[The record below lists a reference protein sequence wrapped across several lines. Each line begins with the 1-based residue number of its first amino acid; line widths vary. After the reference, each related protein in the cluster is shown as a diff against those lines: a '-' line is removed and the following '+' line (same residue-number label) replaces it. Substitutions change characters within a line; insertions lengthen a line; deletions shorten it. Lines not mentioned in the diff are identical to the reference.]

1 MQDKAYEAYGN
12 MKLADQ
18 DFWNNAV
25 TQCARALGV
34 NEQEFINY
42 IDSKGLARN
51 VDVTNASSAANAE
64 LQMNVD
70 LINQLLSGYAG
81 VTNDKAGYR
90 KVDMSNVVKFLNTQ
104 GQKEGMTVDQLTQ
117 IWANFYNAKKKAI
130 QAELS
135 DLKKQS
141 NAMQGFVGDPT
152 VKIDMDRLNA
162 EMAGLEAANSMISN
176 YFSGVNTTF
185 QGITNGLAQSA
196 AAAGK
201 AINSAIGSGKGSSS
215 AGSSGG
221 SGGSGS
227 SSSATQKEVADMESL
242 VDRYYQLNDA
252 IRNVT
257 KSLEKNR
264 QAQANVKTKKE
275 YKKLINDEISLI
287 NKEITAMQNLQR
299 EQQKERDELKWTLQ
313 QNGFAFDGNNN
324 ITNYAKRLQEMT
336 NYANSLSDPDQK
348 EAAIA
353 HVKAINDIIE
363 RYTKLEDE
371 TIPDTSQSIEDLKN
385 DIVDINKEMQE
396 NLKLIDQLGDRY
408 FDVLNNLAD
417 IDNKLSMNDLQQSN
431 ENGLKKIQLMKEE
444 ILLLGKKQEL
454 LKQQQQQ
461 SQKEANDLKSQ
472 LEKQGLK
479 FDANGNITNYEAFTK
494 QLTDNIN
501 NLYGDSK
508 DEAQEAAN
516 DLLDLIDRYM
526 TLTDDTIP
534 DLIQQQQ
541 EYAYEMEDI
550 NEEMKN
556 MVVDI
561 QKQVTQ
567 AYENE
572 LNKRY
577 SKLQENLKKEQDAL
591 NKAYE
596 EESYQK
602 GLNEQQR
609 ALDEIAQQ
617 IAIYSR
623 DTSEAG
629 KARLEQLK
637 REYEQQQQAI
647 NDSIRENE
655 KTLSDERFE
664 EEGDKLDNEL
674 ADLLAP
680 EKLIATV
687 NDAIT
692 SGMITVGDEVIKLDD
707 LMTNWIDETG
717 DGMYALGGVIK
728 DELLANLQGAKTL
741 MQEMGLTD
749 MGDLTTKL
757 ESMNAAGNTGKQST
771 VNFNDSLVKIESM
784 SNDVDVNN
792 LADTI
797 KREVYQAVNDAMK

>member
-1 MQDKAYEAYGN
+1 
-12 MKLADQ
+12 
-18 DFWNNAV
+18 
-25 TQCARALGV
+25 
-34 NEQEFINY
+34 
-42 IDSKGLARN
+42 
-51 VDVTNASSAANAE
+51 
-64 LQMNVD
+64 
-70 LINQLLSGYAG
+70 
-81 VTNDKAGYR
+81 
-90 KVDMSNVVKFLNTQ
+90 MS
-104 GQKEGMTVDQLTQ
+104 
-117 IWANFYNAKKKAI
+117 
-130 QAELS
+130 
-135 DLKKQS
+135 
-141 NAMQGFVGDPT
+141 
-152 VKIDMDRLNA
+152 
-162 EMAGLEAANSMISN
+162 
-176 YFSGVNTTF
+176 
-185 QGITNGLAQSA
+185 
-196 AAAGK
+196 
-201 AINSAIGSGKGSSS
+201 
-215 AGSSGG
+215 
-221 SGGSGS
+221 
-227 SSSATQKEVADMESL
+227 
-242 VDRYYQLNDA
+242 
-252 IRNVT
+252 
-257 KSLEKNR
+257 
-264 QAQANVKTKKE
+264 
-275 YKKLINDEISLI
+275 
-287 NKEITAMQNLQR
+287 
-299 EQQKERDELKWTLQ
+299 
-313 QNGFAFDGNNN
+313 
-324 ITNYAKRLQEMT
+324 
-336 NYANSLSDPDQK
+336 
-348 EAAIA
+348 
-353 HVKAINDIIE
+353 
-363 RYTKLEDE
+363 
-371 TIPDTSQSIEDLKN
+371 
-385 DIVDINKEMQE
+385 
-396 NLKLIDQLGDRY
+396 
-408 FDVLNNLAD
+408 
-417 IDNKLSMNDLQQSN
+417 
-431 ENGLKKIQLMKEE
+431 
-444 ILLLGKKQEL
+444 
-454 LKQQQQQ
+454 
-461 SQKEANDLKSQ
+461 
-472 LEKQGLK
+472 
-479 FDANGNITNYEAFTK
+479 
-494 QLTDNIN
+494 
-501 NLYGDSK
+501 
-508 DEAQEAAN
+508 
-516 DLLDLIDRYM
+516 
-526 TLTDDTIP
+526 LTDDTIP
-534 DLIQQQQ
+534 DLNQQQQ

-749 MGDLTTKL
+749 MGDVTSRLQGMKGG
-757 ESMNAAGNTGKQST
+757 AAGGQST

-784 SNDVDVNN
+784 SIDVDVNN